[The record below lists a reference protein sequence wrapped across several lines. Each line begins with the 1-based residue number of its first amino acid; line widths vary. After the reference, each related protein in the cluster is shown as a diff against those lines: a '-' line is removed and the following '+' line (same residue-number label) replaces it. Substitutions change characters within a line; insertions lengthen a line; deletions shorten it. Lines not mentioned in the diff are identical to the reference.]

1 MASGVVQKMRR
12 ALIVMMMAEEAAEAQ
27 MMACEAPSLAA
38 VQVVPMVQEQAAMR
52 EMEAD
57 HPIEASP

>member
-1 MASGVVQKMRR
+1 MRR
-12 ALIVMMMAEEAAEAQ
+12 VLIVMMMAEEAAEAQ